1 MISSLLSLPLDQTL
15 TQWLAVYGP
24 WAFGL
29 VALIVFAETG
39 LVVAPFLPGD
49 SLLFVTGAAVGA
61 AGLGVHGVVLLLIA
75 AAVAGDALNFAIGR
89 RAGPWLVARFK
100 GRGLKR
106 NHLALTRAY
115 FRRFGAWTVVVA
127 RFVPV
132 VRTLAP
138 FLAGAGRMSYARF
151 AAFNVLGGAVWVAS
165 LVYAGAWLGALPF
178 VKSHIGSITIGIVVL
193 SLVPVTLAA
202 LRARTRARARP
213 AGA

>member
-1 MISSLLSLPLDQTL
+1 MLSSLLSLPLDQTL
-15 TQWLAVYGP
+15 THWLASYGP

-29 VALIVFAETG
+29 VAMIVFAETG
-39 LVVAPFLPGD
+39 LVFAPFLPGD

-61 AGLGVHGVVLLLIA
+61 AGLGVHGVVLLLVA

-89 RAGPWLVARFK
+89 RAGPWLVARLK

-106 NHLALTRAY
+106 SHLALTRAY

-127 RFVPV
+127 RFAPV

-151 AAFNVLGGAVWVAS
+151 AAFNLLGGAAWVAS

-178 VKSHIGSITIGIVVL
+178 VKSHISSITIGIVAL
-193 SLVPVTLAA
+193 SLLPVMVAA
-202 LRARTRARARP
+202 MRARARARP
-213 AGA
+213 AVM